1 MVIDN
6 YRKFYLLLKMK
17 KVFSLLIGALL
28 VYSCSPKVE
37 LGTPF
42 HAGQEVV
49 LCASI
54 DDDGAPAGAKRVSG
68 VDSNPES
75 SEGGL
80 YLSWDVGDKILVTV
94 GEETAVFVL
103 SSGAGGSMGTFRGEM
118 PAEGG
123 TYDVTYPADYKE
135 DMLSTQTYVA
145 NGFGKGLMKLTT
157 KTSGTIDGGF
167 TLSADNA
174 LLGLQL
180 TGSTP
185 IGKIVLTNLANKKS
199 YTLSCPG
206 VTLSD
211 DPTLFYIV
219 VPTGTWGSGFRV
231 DVYGSDNISKYKSFF
246 KYTDIT
252 FSAGSAVVMPPQEV
266 AYQNIGVFSVA
277 EGKKVTFSP
286 GNLRYHS
293 KSDTWGFAPLQ
304 QECYE
309 AGGIENIDGWVD
321 LFGWS
326 TAATNY
332 GVNTSDDSNDYLGE
346 FIDWGANEIGMSA
359 ANTWRT
365 LSEAE
370 WIYLLSSRPNA
381 TSLQGVAC
389 VNGIN
394 GLILLS
400 DDFVC
405 PSGIVFV
412 PGYEHASPSSSV
424 AYAAHQS
431 FTGLQWAQLEK
442 AGALFLPAS
451 GYRIGVN
458 CGHQNVH
465 GTYWSSTERS
475 NNVTL
480 AQAVYFYS
488 NRVTTGFSG
497 RSRGNSVR
505 LVKDL

>member
-1 MVIDN
+1 MK
-6 YRKFYLLLKMK
+6 KFFPLLASILLL
-17 KVFSLLIGALL
+17 
-28 VYSCSPKVE
+28 YSCAPEVE

-42 HAGQEVV
+42 RAGQAVT
-49 LCASI
+49 LCAAI
-54 DDDGAPAGAKRVSG
+54 DDCDAPAGPQRVSG
-68 VDSNPES
+68 VDSNPGS
-75 SEGGL
+75 RTGTINL
-80 YLSWDVGDKILVTV
+80 HWDAGDQILVTV
-94 GEETAVFVL
+94 GKKSSVFTL
-103 SSGAGGSMGTFRGEM
+103 LRGAGTNRGYFDGMM
-118 PAEGG
+118 PAEGN

-157 KTSGTIDGGF
+157 KASGTIDGGF

-332 GVNTSDDSNDYLGE
+332 GANTSDDSNQYLGD
-346 FIDWGANEIGMSA
+346 FIDWGTNEIGMSA

-365 LSEAE
+365 LTEAE
-370 WIYLLSSRPNA
+370 WNYLLFSRPNA

-405 PSGIVFV
+405 PSDIVFV
-412 PGYEHASPSSSV
+412 PGLSTKSGN
-424 AYAAHQS
+424 YAIHQS
-431 FTGLQWAQLEK
+431 FSVLQWSQLEK

-475 NNVTL
+475 NNIAM
-480 AQAVYFYS
+480 AQAFYFHS
-488 NRVTTGFSG
+488 NSLMIGFSG